1 VEQIATSLEKILNVM
16 GNWFTPEEI
25 GFAPVCA

>member
-1 VEQIATSLEKILNVM
+1 VEQITASLEKILNAM

-25 GFAPVCA
+25 NLVPVYA